1 MTLFPADSGSG
12 LSLRIFLNIAPQVA
26 IPIGCSHH
34 ICCKDCCHSEE
45 QILGEAVGVSG
56 GLMGVAGALNGGGVR
71 ILEWDC
77 KKRGYFRWKEARYK
91 PPELRV
97 RE

>member
-56 GLMGVAGALNGGGVR
+56 GLMGVAGALNGGGADFGVG
-71 ILEWDC
+71 LQ
-77 KKRGYFRWKEARYK
+77 KKRIFQVERSTLQT
-91 PPELRV
+91 P
-97 RE
+97 